1 MKSFLSVLFQKLTV
15 ILWTFWNLTNLN
27 LLNVLSFK
35 SSGFNLKEIK
45 NFIILKYS
53 TFKCLSKENSKA
65 IFAVIQNDKK
75 HSNKQIRSKSNYS
88 SCGSGS
94 TRHIT
99 TNAYYNNTSSFKSK
113 WHYKIDNN
121 I

>member
-1 MKSFLSVLFQKLTV
+1 MIRNDLLKNEQADLSIRITSM
-15 ILWTFWNLTNLN
+15 INLSN
-27 LLNVLSFK
+27 
-35 SSGFNLKEIK
+35 
-45 NFIILKYS
+45 
-53 TFKCLSKENSKA
+53 NSDT
-65 IFAVIQNDKK
+65 VIQNDKK

-113 WHYKIDNN
+113 
-121 I
+121 